1 MSPTTLVHHSGTREH
16 PIQAEPGRLRERA
29 APTTNEL
36 AGEQSDL
43 ATAARC
49 VAWASN
55 PHGWAVFTLFFG
67 SGRNPCVTP
76 KGLDS
81 VPAMVVAR
89 QAIYDVDGLTMV
101 GHLARP
107 DGEGPWPAVLIGHD
121 GIGLEDYQRGRADI
135 LADRGYIVLAMDYH
149 AGRTYFGEPEAM
161 LARVMPLLADP
172 GRMRAIGRAALEVL
186 LAEPGADRERL
197 AMVGFGAGG
206 RIVLELAGTGTHV
219 KALAAIHPALPAT
232 THALEWG
239 SVSGAFLFGTGSED
253 PLCTPEQLLAFTA
266 VLQDAGV
273 DWRVNVYGG
282 AQHAFWAAPMQPGDA
297 ADRPEPAQLATVP
310 GVGHHPLHATRAWSA
325 VLDLLEETMAP
336 DPRGR
341 A

>member
-1 MSPTTLVHHSGTREH
+1 
-16 PIQAEPGRLRERA
+16 
-29 APTTNEL
+29 
-36 AGEQSDL
+36 
-43 ATAARC
+43 
-49 VAWASN
+49 
-55 PHGWAVFTLFFG
+55 
-67 SGRNPCVTP
+67 
-76 KGLDS
+76 
-81 VPAMVVAR
+81 MVVAR

-101 GHLARP
+101 GHLVRP

-186 LAEPGADRERL
+186 LAEPGTDPERL

-206 RIVLELAGTGTHV
+206 RIVLELAGTGTRV
-219 KALAAIHPALPAT
+219 KALAAIHPGLPT
-232 THALEWG
+232 PTHALEWVG
-239 SVSGAFLFGTGSED
+239 VGGAFLLGTGSED
-253 PLCTPEQLLAFTA
+253 PLCTPDQLLAFAA
-266 VLQDAGV
+266 VLQEAEV
-273 DWRVNVYGG
+273 DWRVNIYGG
-282 AQHAFWAAPMQPGDA
+282 AQHAFWAAPTQSGDA
-297 ADRPEPAQLATVP
+297 SDRAAPAHMATVP
-310 GVGHHPLHATRAWSA
+310 GVGHHALHATRAWRA
-325 VLDLLEETMAP
+325 VLDLLEEAMAP

>member
-1 MSPTTLVHHSGTREH
+1 
-16 PIQAEPGRLRERA
+16 
-29 APTTNEL
+29 
-36 AGEQSDL
+36 
-43 ATAARC
+43 
-49 VAWASN
+49 
-55 PHGWAVFTLFFG
+55 
-67 SGRNPCVTP
+67 
-76 KGLDS
+76 
-81 VPAMVVAR
+81 MVVAR
-89 QAIYDVDGLTMV
+89 EAIYDVDGLTMV
-101 GHLARP
+101 GHLVRP

-172 GRMRAIGRAALEVL
+172 VRIRALGRTALEVL
-186 LAEPGADRERL
+186 LAEPGTDRERL

-206 RIVLELAGTGTHV
+206 RIVLELAGTGTQV
-219 KALAAIHPALPAT
+219 KALAAIHPALPT
-232 THALEWG
+232 PTHAQEWVG
-239 SVSGAFLFGTGSED
+239 VSGAFLFGTGSED

-282 AQHAFWAAPMQPGDA
+282 AQHAFWAAPMQLGDA
-297 ADRPEPAQLATVP
+297 SDDAEPAHLATVP
-310 GVGHHPLHATRAWSA
+310 GVGHHALHATRAWRA

-336 DPRGR
+336 DPRHR
-341 A
+341 T